1 MDCMIHLFYLINSVT
16 LYTILKNQKFFIE
29 LVLDTHKVSTITGII
44 QKIEGSRRAY
54 IMLPNSTHIFI
65 KEYYF

>member
-1 MDCMIHLFYLINSVT
+1 M
-16 LYTILKNQKFFIE
+16 
-29 LVLDTHKVSTITGII
+29 LVLNTHKVSNIVGVT

-65 KEYYF
+65 KDYYFEAISEETCLMGIILK